1 MRSEL
6 TGTGLLLRHHLR
18 RDRWM
23 LLAWAVAVTLLY
35 YSQAVSVAGLYK
47 TQADFDQ
54 AAATMQQNTAF
65 VAMAG
70 PARALNTIGGQVTWQ
85 AAAFGCIL
93 AGLMSMFLVG
103 RHTRVEEEKGRDEL
117 VRSGVVGR
125 HAPMTAALLVAMAGN
140 VLLGVGVSASLL
152 SWPLAP
158 ADSIA
163 LGVGLTLCGWLFSG
177 TALVA
182 MQLTASARSAYGLA
196 GLVIGVAY
204 LLRALGDVGNGV
216 LSWLSPMG
224 WYQAMHAFSGLR
236 WWPAILLLAGSV
248 VSTTTSYLVF
258 DRRDVGAG
266 VLAAR
271 PGPARGRLHGAL
283 GLAWRLQRGSVLG
296 WGVGLFLIGLAY
308 GSMGN
313 DVGSLI
319 GDSKSTRELF
329 VHGGSSLVDGFYAT
343 ALAMLALICVG
354 FAVSSALRTRSEEVD
369 GRVEALLATGLHRS
383 RWLAAHVSVTVAGT
397 VLTVGLG
404 GLGIGLG
411 FAMVTGDGSRIG
423 PWLLAALSY
432 AAPVLVL
439 AAVARLLYGLVPRL
453 ASLAW
458 LALAFSA
465 VVLLFAEA
473 FRFPQWLRDL
483 SPFAHLAAVPAQDFR
498 WGPFVALLVVA
509 VALSAAGQLAFRRRD
524 VR

>member
-1 MRSEL
+1 MSL
-6 TGTGLLLRHHLR
+6 TGTGLLLGHHLR
-18 RDRWM
+18 RDKWM
-23 LLAWAVAVTLLY
+23 LLAWTAAVTLLY
-35 YSQAVSVAGLYK
+35 YSQAVSVAGLYH
-47 TQADFDQ
+47 TQAEFDR
-54 AAATMQQNTAF
+54 AAATMQHNTAF

-103 RHTRVEEEKGRDEL
+103 RHTRVDEERGRDEL
-117 VRSGVVGR
+117 VRSGVIGR
-125 HAPMTAALLVAMAGN
+125 HAPMTAALLVAMIGN

-158 ADSIA
+158 ADSVA
-163 LGVGLTLCGWLFSG
+163 LGAGLVLCGWLFSG

-182 MQLTASARSAYGLA
+182 MQLTSSARSAYGLA

-204 LLRALGDVGNGV
+204 VLRAVGDVGNGV
-216 LSWLSPMG
+216 LSWLSPIG
-224 WYQAMHAFSGLR
+224 WYQAMHAFSGLH
-236 WWPAILLLAGSV
+236 WWPLLLLLAGSV
-248 VSTTTSYLVF
+248 VSTAASYLVF

-271 PGPARGRLHGAL
+271 PGPARGRLHGPL

-296 WGVGLFLIGLAY
+296 WGAGLFLVGLAY

-319 GDSKSTRELF
+319 GDSQSTRDLF
-329 VHGGSSLVDGFYAT
+329 VQGGSTLVDGFYAT
-343 ALAMLALICVG
+343 AVSMIALVGVG
-354 FAVSSALRTRSEEVD
+354 FAVSSALRARSEEVD
-369 GRVEALLATGLHRS
+369 GRVESLLATGLARS
-383 RWLAAHVSVTVAGT
+383 RWLLAHVGVTVAGT
-397 VLTVGLG
+397 VAALALG
-404 GLGIGLG
+404 GLGMGLG
-411 FAMVTGDGSRIG
+411 FAMVTGDGGNVG
-423 PWLLAALSY
+423 PWLLASLSY
-432 AAPVLVL
+432 VAPVLVL
-439 AAVARLLYGLVPRL
+439 AAVARLLYGLVPGL

-458 LALAFSA
+458 LALAFCV

-473 FRFPQWLRDL
+473 FRFPQWVRDL
-483 SPFAHLAAVPAQDFR
+483 SPFAQLARVPAEDFR
-498 WGPFVALLVVA
+498 WWPFVALLVVA
-509 VALSAAGQLAFRRRD
+509 ALFSGAGQLAFRRRD